1 MVLPASAVAIW
12 AFIPLGAAS
21 FNLFDRVINLRA
33 DAHAVAVTGDPEALC
48 RWLVKDSP
56 GADPD
61 PNVLDR
67 VFFYDHPPLR
77 PRLLHV
83 FAQRIPSG
91 LNETFASA
99 R

>member
-1 MVLPASAVAIW
+1 
-12 AFIPLGAAS
+12 
-21 FNLFDRVINLRA
+21 
-33 DAHAVAVTGDPEALC
+33 
-48 RWLVKDSP
+48 VKDSP

-61 PNVLDR
+61 PGFLDR

-77 PRLLHV
+77 PRLLRV
-83 FAQRIPSG
+83 FALKIPST